1 MKLKSIPMTLLFS
14 LITMLMLCP
23 VVQAETAQQIK
34 GLGLTEQEVIDSYIY
49 IFPRYLVIRQE
60 HIDIAEEGMDYN
72 VIKYNELGKAEFP
85 NPNLDVA
92 YLEA

>member
-1 MKLKSIPMTLLFS
+1 MKNILFII
-14 LITMLMLCP
+14 LVLMLGP
-23 VVQAETAQQIK
+23 VAQADSAKQIK

-60 HIDIAEEGMDYN
+60 HIDIAEEGIDYN

-85 NPNLDVA
+85 NPNLDVHI
-92 YLEA
+92 LRHGSQ